1 MPSPSVSDCRIQDQH
16 EYNAPLA
23 HRIAPRGR
31 CFLEGYYE
39 VFFGSSAVGKVQ
51 VIRQGLYYR
60 FICRC
65 KLPGDGIYRLC
76 VLCGTCQTNLGV
88 VVPEGTG
95 FGLDKVIPVKKLA
108 KGDPEFFLAPRHEPV
123 SGLFVPISP
132 EEPFYYIARLKDAFL
147 ENRNEIMG
155 VVIRQKE

>member
-1 MPSPSVSDCRIQDQH
+1 M
-16 EYNAPLA
+16 
-23 HRIAPRGR
+23 
-31 CFLEGYYE
+31 EGYYE
-39 VFFGSSAVGKVQ
+39 VFFGRSAVGKVQ

-76 VLCGTCQTNLGV
+76 VLCGESQNNLGV

-95 FGLDKVIPVKKLA
+95 FGLDKVIPAKKLD
-108 KGDPEFFLAPRHEPV
+108 KGKPEFFLAPRHEPV

-132 EEPFYYIARLKDAFL
+132 EEPFYYIAKLKDAFL
-147 ENRNEIMG
+147 ENRNGKVG
-155 VVIRQKE
+155 VVILADK